1 VFRTE
6 RLWRFFGLGIVGSI
20 QTHVGGATF
29 GAVGFGL
36 AGVST
41 QSVAGWQRSPIQA
54 WSGLS
59 GAGSVRPGCGGM
71 SAWAG
76 AVSFF
81 STSLRGKWGKR
92 FRTLEFFEFFFFFFF
107 FLR

>member
-1 VFRTE
+1 
-6 RLWRFFGLGIVGSI
+6 
-20 QTHVGGATF
+20 
-29 GAVGFGL
+29 
-36 AGVST
+36 
-41 QSVAGWQRSPIQA
+41 VAGWQRSPIQA

-107 FLR
+107 SEMTCQYVIGGHQTLVLCHDLKELALFQKK